1 MKVIAPPAQEE
12 EAPSEPRKSPQTATD
27 APEGER
33 SPTRA
38 QRSPYRAA
46 RGGGVV
52 YWPVRPRS
60 AIGARKGLST
70 IVCLARERSRDGCGT
85 LWSWTEGMRNQY
97 PPSPKKLTSRASE
110 GEVSPARS
118 RRRKTLVDEP
128 RSSCHQTP
136 DVPLRY
142 VVEGHLE
149 SARELLQRP

>member
-1 MKVIAPPAQEE
+1 MAKGLASLSPSAALAATVNMTAAMKVIAPPAQEE

-60 AIGARKGLST
+60 AIGAERVYRLSALLEKGPAT
-70 IVCLARERSRDGCGT
+70 VAGPCGVGPRGCGINT
-85 LWSWTEGMRNQY
+85 PLYQ
-97 PPSPKKLTSRASE
+97 KKINSSGLGGGSE
-110 GEVSPARS
+110 PGPRVVGRRS
-118 RRRKTLVDEP
+118 
-128 RSSCHQTP
+128 
-136 DVPLRY
+136 
-142 VVEGHLE
+142 
-149 SARELLQRP
+149 